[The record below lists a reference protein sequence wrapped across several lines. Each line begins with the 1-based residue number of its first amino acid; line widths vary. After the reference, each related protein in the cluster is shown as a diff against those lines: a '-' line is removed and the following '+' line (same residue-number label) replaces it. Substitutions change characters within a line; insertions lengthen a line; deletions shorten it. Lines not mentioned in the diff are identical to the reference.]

1 MYDKKTGLGPERDRV
16 DRDSGR
22 DVGRVRDG
30 HKKNVDKRKC
40 KKWSIP
46 KIAGLWEEMNSLV
59 EEGPWSREIKSKR
72 GGEKS

>member
-46 KIAGLWEEMNSLV
+46 KIAGL
-59 EEGPWSREIKSKR
+59 
-72 GGEKS
+72 